1 MIRLST
7 TPPTGE
13 QGEAEDLALSEISTR
28 YKDNWVAIIV
38 TARDKNFQPTSGK
51 VVAHDVDR
59 YRLRQNLYKHRDVCI
74 FFAGE
79 SLFPLFL

>member
-1 MIRLST
+1 M
-7 TPPTGE
+7 
-13 QGEAEDLALSEISTR
+13 
-28 YKDNWVAIIV
+28 
-38 TARDKNFQPTSGK
+38 TARDKNFQPKSGK
-51 VVAHDVDR
+51 VVANDVDR